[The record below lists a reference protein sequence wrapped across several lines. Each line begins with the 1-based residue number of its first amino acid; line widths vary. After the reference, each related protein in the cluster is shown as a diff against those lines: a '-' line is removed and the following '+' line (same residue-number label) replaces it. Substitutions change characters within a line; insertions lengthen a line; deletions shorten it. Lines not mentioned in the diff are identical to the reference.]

1 MTDGAGAPALLERMN
16 MIKPSIGRVVHYRPT
31 GISGVICAALITAV
45 HSDTC
50 INLRVFHADGT
61 DSAPAS
67 VDLVQDNN
75 YPSDGRA
82 FAEWMPYQIGQAAK
96 TEQVIADAAAATES
110 APAGVT
116 LDVADTAPAADAETT
131 AADAAA

>member
-16 MIKPSIGRVVHYRPT
+16 MIKPTIGRVVHYRPN
-31 GISGVICAALITAV
+31 GIAGVVCAALITAV

-50 INLRVFHADGT
+50 INLRAFHADGT

-67 VDLVQDNN
+67 IDLVQDDN
-75 YPSDGRA
+75 YPTDGRP

-96 TEQVIADAAAATES
+96 TEQVIAEAAAATE
-110 APAGVT
+110 
-116 LDVADTAPAADAETT
+116 TAALPVEPETDAA
-131 AADAAA
+131 AADAAAGV

>member
-1 MTDGAGAPALLERMN
+1 MTDGAGAPALTERMN
-16 MIKPSIGRVVHYRPT
+16 MIEPTIGRVVHYRPT

-67 VDLVQDNN
+67 VDLVQDDN

-96 TEQVIADAAAATES
+96 TEQVIAEAAAT
-110 APAGVT
+110 
-116 LDVADTAPAADAETT
+116 ADAVVLPVEPETDAA
-131 AADAAA
+131 AADAAAGV

>member
-16 MIKPSIGRVVHYRPT
+16 MIKPTIGRVVHYRPT
-31 GISGVICAALITAV
+31 GVSGVICAALITAV

-50 INLRVFHADGT
+50 INLRAFHADGT

-67 VDLVQDNN
+67 VDLVQDDN
-75 YPSDGRA
+75 YPSDGRP

-96 TEQVIADAAAATES
+96 TEQIITNTAAAAD
-110 APAGVT
+110 A
-116 LDVADTAPAADAETT
+116 VALTVEPETDTA
-131 AADAAA
+131 AADAAAGV

>member
-16 MIKPSIGRVVHYRPT
+16 MIKPTIGRVVHYRPT

-50 INLRVFHADGT
+50 INLRAFHADGT

-67 VDLVQDNN
+67 VDLVQDDN
-75 YPSDGRA
+75 YPSDGRP

-96 TEQVIADAAAATES
+96 TEQVIADTAAAAD
-110 APAGVT
+110 A
-116 LDVADTAPAADAETT
+116 VALTVEPETDTA
-131 AADAAA
+131 AADAAAGV

>member
-1 MTDGAGAPALLERMN
+1 MTDGAGTPALLERMD

-50 INLRVFHADGT
+50 INLRAFHADGT

-67 VDLVQDNN
+67 VDLVQDDN

-96 TEQVIADAAAATES
+96 TEQVIAEAAAT
-110 APAGVT
+110 
-116 LDVADTAPAADAETT
+116 ADAVVLPVEPETDAA
-131 AADAAA
+131 AADAAAGV

>member
-1 MTDGAGAPALLERMN
+1 MTDGAGAPALVERMN
-16 MIKPSIGRVVHYRPT
+16 MIKPTIGRVVHYRPT

-50 INLRVFHADGT
+50 INLRAFHADGT

-67 VDLVQDNN
+67 VDLVQDDN
-75 YPSDGRA
+75 YPSDGRP

-96 TEQVIADAAAATES
+96 AEPVIADAVAA
-110 APAGVT
+110 V
-116 LDVADTAPAADAETT
+116 DVVAQPVEPETDAA
-131 AADAAA
+131 AADAAAGV

>member
-1 MTDGAGAPALLERMN
+1 MTDGAGSPALVERMN
-16 MIKPSIGRVVHYRPT
+16 MIKPTIGRVVHYRPT

-50 INLRVFHADGT
+50 INLRAFHADGT

-67 VDLVQDNN
+67 VDLVQDDN
-75 YPSDGRA
+75 YPSDGRP

-96 TEQVIADAAAATES
+96 AEPVIADAVAA
-110 APAGVT
+110 V
-116 LDVADTAPAADAETT
+116 DVVAQPVEPETDAA
-131 AADAAA
+131 AADAAAGV